1 MYNFESNQPIELV
14 IDVYV
19 ANFSL
24 LASESQAVIVDISPG
39 DLKKH
44 GGKEQVDRVSVD
56 FTAGILRISSDND
69 RKRFTFLGGNRSVDI
84 TVTLPQGSR
93 VLGFYGSG
101 KAEHGIRHFPRAAGR
116 LQHKNWD
123 GKSTTP

>member
-1 MYNFESNQPIELV
+1 MYNFESNRPIEFV

-44 GGKEQVDRVSVD
+44 GD
-56 FTAGILRISSDND
+56 
-69 RKRFTFLGGNRSVDI
+69 
-84 TVTLPQGSR
+84 
-93 VLGFYGSG
+93 
-101 KAEHGIRHFPRAAGR
+101 
-116 LQHKNWD
+116 
-123 GKSTTP
+123 